1 MSAFVSLKLNRNDV
15 AKTITLEKTRL
26 SSSVEENLDFS
37 SFDLEGAE
45 EEDLIYSTG
54 SNNYSGLSNSLLIPN
69 SVGDFYLGE
78 PANFMVTVQV
88 GGLHTG
94 RQYQLPLTLNY
105 SQSKTTVPSIGS

>member
-1 MSAFVSLKLNRNDV
+1 MGESSDISLKVMRISRPMFQPE
-15 AKTITLEKTRL
+15 APIH
-26 SSSVEENLDFS
+26 
-37 SFDLEGAE
+37 AE

-94 RQYQLPLTLNY
+94 RQYHLLPYVIFNISEFVYL
-105 SQSKTTVPSIGS
+105 KR